1 MLVAAWQGFWFL
13 VDLDVLVGPDRVGIL
28 VNRFSLIELDDV
40 DSESGLLRAKTPYR
54 GAYLTCV

>member
-13 VDLDVLVGPDRVGIL
+13 VDLNVMLRPDRVGIL
-28 VNRFSLIELDDV
+28 VDRFSLIELDDV